1 MTFQEKLNAIVKKNN
16 SLVCVGLDS
25 DVNKIPEHLKSK
37 ENAVFEFN
45 KAIVDATH
53 DLVCAYKPNS
63 AFYEARGEEGI
74 RDLKMTFNYINNKYP
89 EVFTII
95 DAKRADIGNTND
107 GYAKYAFDFLKA
119 DGITL
124 HPYLGREAMGP
135 FLQREDKV
143 SIILCRTSNPGA
155 GEFQDIVIS
164 NEVRD
169 LATEG
174 SVNKKKNASLDFSP
188 PARNDK
194 GVKLYQ
200 YVASQVAKEW
210 NKNNNCM
217 LVVGATYPQELAKV
231 RKIVGDEM
239 TLLVPGIGA
248 QGGDVEKTVKAGL
261 NSKGAGM
268 IINSSRGII
277 FASSGPDFAEVARQE
292 AKKLKEEI
300 NKYR

>member
-1 MTFQEKLNAIVKKNN
+1 MTFQEKLDEIVKKNN

-25 DVNKIPEHLKSK
+25 DFNKIPEHLKSK

-45 KAIVDATH
+45 KAIIDATH

-74 RDLKMTFNYINNKYP
+74 KDLKMTFDYINNKYS
-89 EVFTII
+89 EVFTIV

-135 FLQREDKV
+135 FLQREDKAA
-143 SIILCRTSNPGA
+143 IILCRTSNKGA
-155 GEFQDIVIS
+155 GEFQDIVS
-164 NEVRD
+164 K
-169 LATEG
+169 EG
-174 SVNKKKNASLDFSP
+174 EMMYKI
-188 PARNDK
+188 
-194 GVKLYQ
+194 
-200 YVASQVAKEW
+200 VAKKVTEEW
-210 NKNNNCM
+210 NKLGNCM
-217 LVVGATYPQELAKV
+217 MVIGATYPEELAEV
-231 RKIVGDEM
+231 RKIAGDM
-239 TLLVPGIGA
+239 TFLVPGVGA

-261 NSKGAGM
+261 NSEGAGM

-277 FASSGPDFAEVARQE
+277 FASSDSDFAEVARQE